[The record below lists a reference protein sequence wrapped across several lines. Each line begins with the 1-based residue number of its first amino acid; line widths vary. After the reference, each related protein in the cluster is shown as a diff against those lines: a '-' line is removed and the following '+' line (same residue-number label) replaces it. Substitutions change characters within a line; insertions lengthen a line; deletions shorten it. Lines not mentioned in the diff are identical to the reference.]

1 MISPQFQKLPRL
13 LMVLLVGALILPLL
27 VASGCAHYEEREM
40 IVTAYSSDP
49 ISTNWRRGKIFFW
62 KKYVASGPNK
72 GKPKKVGITSSGT
85 RAKKGTIAADT
96 RYYPYGTVMKIPGYG
111 KGVVEDI
118 GSAIKGPSR
127 IDVYYSTRKRALKW
141 GRQRLIVQIKR

>member
-1 MISPQFQKLPRL
+1 MRMHGRQPRL
-13 LMVLLVGALILPLL
+13 CFVLGALLL
-27 VASGCAHYEEREM
+27 ALLACAGCAHYDERKM
-40 IVTAYSSDP
+40 VVTAYSSDP

-62 KKYVASGPNK
+62 RAYIASGPNK
-72 GKPKKVGITSSGT
+72 GKRKKVGITASGT

-118 GSAIKGPSR
+118 GGAIKGPNR
-127 IDVYYSTRKRALKW
+127 LDVYFSTRKRALRW
-141 GRQRLIVQIKR
+141 GRQTLTVKVKR